1 MLLGVEKVAA
11 PQKNHLNQRAHFKGP
26 ESLNCIYTVCALFML
41 ESGAESPPAANG
53 SGREMDG
60 AFVDFMYFNFIAF

>member
-1 MLLGVEKVAA
+1 
-11 PQKNHLNQRAHFKGP
+11 
-26 ESLNCIYTVCALFML
+26 ML

-53 SGREMDG
+53 SGPEMDG